1 MTPSFKCGDR
11 VALKNGGPVMAVTG
25 ASDDLNGQPKVWC
38 SWFDD
43 KHQHQTEGYAA
54 EDLVAV
60 ELADLGPP
68 P

>member
-1 MTPSFKCGDR
+1 
-11 VALKNGGPVMAVTG
+11 VTG

-43 KHQHQTEGYAA
+43 DHQHQTEGYAA